1 MKEFEGGQTAY
12 GHAGL
17 CVRAVKTEEG
27 QARLTWMGTD
37 AQGKVA
43 KEVVLAEHCA
53 EVDVKA
59 KKPRPLFDF
68 KRQSFEKKLRIL
80 GRCGI
85 NDVMVSAPLEAVGGT
100 HFKPEGCHI
109 QMWITLLEQVFPELI
124 GYNADFL
131 EAPRVRS

>member
-1 MKEFEGGQTAY
+1 M
-12 GHAGL
+12 
-17 CVRAVKTEEG
+17 RAVQTEEG
-27 QARLTWMGTD
+27 QARLTLMGTE
-37 AQGKVA
+37 ANGKLT

-85 NDVMVSAPLEAVGGT
+85 IDVMVSAPLEPVVGAK
-100 HFKPEGCHI
+100 FKPEGYTFSC
-109 QMWITLLEQVFPELI
+109 
-124 GYNADFL
+124 G
-131 EAPRVRS
+131 

>member
-17 CVRAVKTEEG
+17 CVRAVLTEEG
-27 QARLTWMGTD
+27 QARLTLMGTD
-37 AQGKVA
+37 ATCKVTN
-43 KEVVLAEHCA
+43 EVVLAEHCA

-85 NDVMVSAPLEAVGGT
+85 TDVVSSAPLEPVGGGRASSLMGST
-100 HFKPEGCHI
+100 FSCG
-109 QMWITLLEQVFPELI
+109 
-124 GYNADFL
+124 
-131 EAPRVRS
+131 